1 MKKTH
6 IIGIIIL
13 AVAVMIIIS
22 TAGDASTYVTFGE
35 AIKMSQEG
43 NNKKIHVVGK
53 LKTDDKGNF
62 VGIEPSADHLSVS
75 FIMVDDKNVE
85 QKVLYKDPMPPDLL
99 KSDQVVVVGSYNHGS
114 FIADKILLKCPSKYQ
129 ETKLN

>member
-6 IIGIIIL
+6 IIAIL
-13 AVAVMIIIS
+13 VIAAAVMIIIS

-35 AIKMSQEG
+35 ARKMAEKG
-43 NNKKIHVVGK
+43 NNKMIHVVGK
-53 LKTDDKGNF
+53 LKKDDQGKF

-75 FIMVDDKNVE
+75 FLMVDHANSE
-85 QKVLYKDPMPPDLL
+85 QKVFYKDPMPPELL
-99 KSDQVVVVGSYNHGS
+99 KSDQVVVIGS
-114 FIADKILLKCPSKYQ
+114 FKQGIFVADKVLLKCPSKYQ